1 MIKQISEQDL
11 QVLRQNGIL
20 KETEVA
26 YYAGDLIFAE
36 DVITSNRRQ
45 LHVTQV
51 ESVVRAQKQLL
62 KG

>member
-11 QVLRQNGIL
+11 QILRQNGVL
-20 KETEVA
+20 KESEVA

-36 DVITSNRRQ
+36 DVITSTRRQ
-45 LHVTQV
+45 LQVTQV

>member
-11 QVLRQNGIL
+11 QTLRQNGIL
-20 KETEVA
+20 RETEVA
-26 YYAGDLIFAE
+26 YYAGDLIYAE
-36 DVITSNRRQ
+36 DVIANTRRQ

-51 ESVVRAQKQLL
+51 ESVVHAQKQLL

>member
-11 QVLRQNGIL
+11 QILRQNGVL

-36 DVITSNRRQ
+36 DIITSNRRQ
-45 LHVTQV
+45 LQVTQV

>member
-11 QVLRQNGIL
+11 QVLRQSGIL

-36 DVITSNRRQ
+36 DIITSNRRQ
-45 LHVTQV
+45 LQVTQV
-51 ESVVRAQKQLL
+51 ETVVRAQKQLL